1 MKLHRLNV
9 ILSLCWI
16 NLGDN
21 IRFRAG
27 GLNHSSVLS
36 DVRYVDS
43 GLDAY
48 EDVRARAEGYFGKML
63 GYSEILSAS
72 LASGHS
78 VETEGWMDIDLS
90 HIKDVHPWS
99 DRWLFRDI
107 LDRFGCLPI
116 TYDSH
121 FGEYIQ
127 WANDASDHRGILIFI
142 PITAI
147 ILAKRHQRLKVF
159 YTSALCRSLR
169 VFSPTVDMKKL
180 L

>member
-1 MKLHRLNV
+1 MSRICTTVHRKFPNLNF
-9 ILSLCWI
+9 IGMCHEIASLERH
-16 NLGDN
+16 LAPMLDQPRDN

-107 LDRFGCLPI
+107 LDRFGCLPV

-121 FGEYIQ
+121 FSEYIQ
-127 WANDASDHRGILIFI
+127 WANDTSDHRGI
-142 PITAI
+142 
-147 ILAKRHQRLKVF
+147 
-159 YTSALCRSLR
+159 
-169 VFSPTVDMKKL
+169 
-180 L
+180 